1 MPNDRAAVTETPS
14 GKSLVRCCRLRT
26 ESGSF
31 PIPPPRRILEQGY
44 MDANDTQTDAGRSR
58 HLTRLPR
65 EGFLGGVAAGVA
77 EYLDIDVAIA
87 RLAFV
92 ALSFFAGIAIPLYI
106 AGWLLI
112 PEEGT
117 DIAIADEILQHARLR

>member
-1 MPNDRAAVTETPS
+1 
-14 GKSLVRCCRLRT
+14 
-26 ESGSF
+26 
-31 PIPPPRRILEQGY
+31 